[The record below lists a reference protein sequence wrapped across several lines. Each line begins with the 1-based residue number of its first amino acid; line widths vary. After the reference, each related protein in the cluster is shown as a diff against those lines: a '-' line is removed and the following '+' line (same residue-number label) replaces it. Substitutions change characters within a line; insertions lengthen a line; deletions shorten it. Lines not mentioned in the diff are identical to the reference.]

1 MKKFFCCHKGE
12 SSSGAV
18 EAEEQTQP
26 LQPVQ
31 LQPSSSQPVQDPQA
45 SSRSVKDENEAIFD
59 ENLFDNNEGLNL
71 AWRNLWKSYEDAKA
85 STHDP
90 YPGPKIK
97 WSEIFQGTLNF
108 RNINYLGRGNFGEVY
123 RCDIPRLD
131 KVGAAKVQKNQ
142 SEEAHHEFLA
152 EITTLH
158 AANHPNVIS
167 LLGKCFHQDHR
178 VIVYEFMHRGSLD
191 HHLFPNTRL
200 LRGRGRGLLQEYKV
214 LSWTMRLR
222 IAVGVAKA
230 LVYLHEELKMVH
242 RDVKV
247 SNVLLDKKFVP
258 KLTDFGLA
266 SCIVED
272 ENGVEKRS
280 EITLI
285 KGTPGCTAPETE
297 ELETPRLS
305 PPRLPYFTLR
315 WEEILDG
322 TQNLLD
328 TNLLGEGNFGQ
339 VYRCNLPRLNQV
351 GAAKI
356 QKVENEEAKTEFEA
370 EITTLHRAN
379 HPNVINLLG
388 QCVTDE
394 DRVIVY
400 QFMPRGSLDHHLY
413 ADTRPGPGLQQ
424 QGRAVL
430 NWERRMS
437 IALGVAEALIYLH
450 EDLKTVHRDLKV
462 ANVLLDEDFV
472 PKLTDFGLATRMVH
486 DANGIE
492 KQSEIDPIKGT
503 RGCIAPET
511 EESGLVSSKSDVYS
525 YGVFLLTL
533 FTGRKAFDRAR
544 PIGARKINEWLM
556 SVWRRE
562 EYLAI
567 VLDVSLG
574 NTFSAEG
581 LNRLFQAARMCMDP
595 NVLARPTMRF
605 VETMVRQ
612 AAAYDVVTLP
622 PVLRRDLV

>member
-131 KVGAAKVQKNQ
+131 KVTKIKVLSFTVPKLETHLLKIFVSYQVGAAKVQKNQ

-297 ELETPRLS
+297 EL
-305 PPRLPYFTLR
+305 
-315 WEEILDG
+315 
-322 TQNLLD
+322 
-328 TNLLGEGNFGQ
+328 
-339 VYRCNLPRLNQV
+339 
-351 GAAKI
+351 
-356 QKVENEEAKTEFEA
+356 
-370 EITTLHRAN
+370 
-379 HPNVINLLG
+379 
-388 QCVTDE
+388 
-394 DRVIVY
+394 
-400 QFMPRGSLDHHLY
+400 
-413 ADTRPGPGLQQ
+413 
-424 QGRAVL
+424 
-430 NWERRMS
+430 
-437 IALGVAEALIYLH
+437 
-450 EDLKTVHRDLKV
+450 
-462 ANVLLDEDFV
+462 
-472 PKLTDFGLATRMVH
+472 
-486 DANGIE
+486 
-492 KQSEIDPIKGT
+492 
-503 RGCIAPET
+503 
-511 EESGLVSSKSDVYS
+511 GLVSSKNDVYS
-525 YGVFLLTL
+525 YGVFLFTL
-533 FTGRKAFDRAR
+533 FTGRKAFDSKRGSGKER
-544 PIGARKINEWLM
+544 LTDWLKIVCSRGDNIPLVVDSAM
-556 SVWRRE
+556 
-562 EYLAI
+562 
-567 VLDVSLG
+567 G
-574 NTFSAEG
+574 NRFPGEG
-581 LNRLFQAARMCMDP
+581 LIKLFQTALMCVDP
-595 NVLARPTMRF
+595 QLLARPEMRF
-605 VETMVRQ
+605 VESMVS
-612 AAAYDVVTLP
+612 DVAVYEVPTCPTLT
-622 PVLRRDLV
+622 RRHSI

>member
-26 LQPVQ
+26 

-85 STHDP
+85 ATHDP

-131 KVGAAKVQKNQ
+131 KVAKLKVLSFTVPKLETHLLKIFVSYQTGAAKVQNNP
-142 SEEAHHEFLA
+142 SEEAHAEFLA

-158 AANHPNVIS
+158 AANHPNVIT

-200 LRGRGRGLLQEYKV
+200 LRGRGRGLLQVYKV

-297 ELETPRLS
+297 EL
-305 PPRLPYFTLR
+305 
-315 WEEILDG
+315 
-322 TQNLLD
+322 
-328 TNLLGEGNFGQ
+328 
-339 VYRCNLPRLNQV
+339 
-351 GAAKI
+351 
-356 QKVENEEAKTEFEA
+356 
-370 EITTLHRAN
+370 
-379 HPNVINLLG
+379 
-388 QCVTDE
+388 
-394 DRVIVY
+394 
-400 QFMPRGSLDHHLY
+400 
-413 ADTRPGPGLQQ
+413 
-424 QGRAVL
+424 
-430 NWERRMS
+430 
-437 IALGVAEALIYLH
+437 
-450 EDLKTVHRDLKV
+450 
-462 ANVLLDEDFV
+462 
-472 PKLTDFGLATRMVH
+472 
-486 DANGIE
+486 
-492 KQSEIDPIKGT
+492 
-503 RGCIAPET
+503 
-511 EESGLVSSKSDVYS
+511 GLVSSKNDVYS
-525 YGVFLLTL
+525 YGVFLFTL
-533 FTGRKAFDRAR
+533 FTGRKAFDSKR
-544 PIGARKINEWLM
+544 GSGKEKLTDWLKIVCSRGDNIPLVVDSAM
-556 SVWRRE
+556 
-562 EYLAI
+562 
-567 VLDVSLG
+567 G
-574 NTFSAEG
+574 NRFPGEG
-581 LNRLFQAARMCMDP
+581 LIKLFQTALMCVDP
-595 NVLARPTMRF
+595 QLLARPEMRF
-605 VETMVRQ
+605 VESMVS
-612 AAAYDVVTLP
+612 DVAVYEVPTCPTLT
-622 PVLRRDLV
+622 RRHSI